1 MMIIG
6 IILLVLGT
14 VFGIIGAFNFVK
26 TDDAVGGS
34 LAMFSGILLAFGLA
48 LIWTQPKNND
58 DDKEYT
64 IDCSDYKIINQSQ
77 MTITG
82 EDTVVYKKYI
92 IKYKK

>member
-1 MMIIG
+1 MIVG
-6 IILLVLGT
+6 IILV
-14 VFGIIGAFNFVK
+14 IIGVVFCIVGAVNFAK
-26 TDDAVGGS
+26 TDEALGGI
-34 LAMFSGILLAFGLA
+34 LAIFSGIVLALGLA

-64 IDCSDYKIINQSQ
+64 IECSDYKIINQSQ